1 MKFLQ
6 KMERKFGRHAIP
18 GLTRFII
25 AAYAIGYLF
34 SFINPGILNYLTLE
48 PALIFRGQVWRL
60 ITWILIPPSGSN
72 ILFFVIMLVF
82 YYSIGRNLERT
93 WGDFRYNVYIFGGLI
108 FTILSA
114 FICYGIGWLIYGGA
128 IQMGGVFST
137 YYVCMSIFLAYALTY
152 PDMQVML
159 YFIIPIKVKWLGIV
173 YAAVMIYQCI
183 YMSWVGRVAVVAS
196 LLNFILFFLLT
207 RNFKRY
213 SPKERKRRKTFQ
225 QAVRQPEVKP
235 GQPRHRCAVCGR
247 TELDDPTLEFRY
259 CSKCNGNYEY
269 CQDHL
274 FTHTHVK

>member
-259 CSKCNGNYEY
+259 CSKCNGNYE
-269 CQDHL
+269 
-274 FTHTHVK
+274 